1 MADYII
7 KLSNIGSNISL
18 LEEKVEFS
26 IISKNEITSIVV
38 YTIIDIVHNKPKQ
51 DCTVEKIE
59 LIDSSN
65 SIYTYKVLIDL
76 NLIKISE
83 TNTDLLLNIATLNI
97 KSVFKNSE
105 DDVNSVLIL
114 QIVKEKN
121 IFYKNIIIS

>member
-7 KLSNIGSNISL
+7 KLQNIGSNISL

-26 IISKNEITSIVV
+26 IISKNEITSLVV
-38 YTIIDIVHNKPKQ
+38 YTIIDIVHNKQKQ

-65 SIYTYKVLIDL
+65 SIYTYKILIDL
-76 NLIKISE
+76 NLVKISE
-83 TNTDLLLNIATLNI
+83 TNTDLLLNIASLNI